1 MDEEKDVDYESV
13 TIGGHT
19 GNDSKE
25 KLFVENTALYT
36 RMSRACHVMMFLYST
51 AFWIQVGV
59 YPVS

>member
-1 MDEEKDVDYESV
+1 MDEEKDVESV
-13 TIGGHT
+13 TSGGYT
-19 GNDSKE
+19 ANDGKE